1 MSAEDSDN
9 LAEMKSKIAECE
21 AILGQLS
28 ESFAK
33 EKVAAVHDIL
43 RRNEKIVEGLMIT
56 SSRFPK
62 VLDSS
67 SNCRM
72 RRACKARDES

>member
-21 AILGQLS
+21 AILSQLP

-43 RRNEKIVEGLMIT
+43 RRNEKIIEGLMIT
-56 SSRFPK
+56 ISRSLQ
-62 VLDSS
+62 VSDLS
-67 SNCRM
+67 SNCCI
-72 RRACKARDES
+72 RRACKARDKS